1 MLQCHQLPSGRA
13 ACDSRLES
21 PLPAV
26 KSHPPQPFSLGSS
39 GGPDPLGLLT
49 PLSWLVFSLPGPHHS
64 QASSSEKGVCPDG
77 QLLASP
83 TSSRVTFLVPRATKH
98 TGAREGLQAKPG
110 QEPNSGSALLPQ
122 TVAQGWALP
131 WEPEGEAVLS
141 LADPQRTG
149 ALYSPG
155 KGEGC
160 WAAWPQARSCEEL
173 SVVSSS
179 GSGNNSPLSFLAELA
194 ERVFLQG

>member
-26 KSHPPQPFSLGSS
+26 KSHPPQPSSLGSS

-83 TSSRVTFLVPRATKH
+83 SSSRVTFLVPRATKH
-98 TGAREGLQAKPG
+98 TRGPEKVSRQ
-110 QEPNSGSALLPQ
+110 NRDRSQ
-122 TVAQGWALP
+122 TVALP
-131 WEPEGEAVLS
+131 FSHKRWLRAGHCPGSQKERRCCPWLIPSAQVLS
-141 LADPQRTG
+141 TAQGRGRGVGQHGHRRG
-149 ALYSPG
+149 AAKNYLLFPPRAPG
-155 KGEGC
+155 TI
-160 WAAWPQARSCEEL
+160 
-173 SVVSSS
+173 
-179 GSGNNSPLSFLAELA
+179 PL
-194 ERVFLQG
+194 